1 MSIVQNFLCNN
12 FRRVY
17 RCKLNGIA
25 VAGDRYS
32 ASVTIPKK
40 FADEIAEE
48 MEKVSGETSSEKIR
62 LIELKQ
68 QLEDLQAEHSRTEEA
83 LRTKENDFKRKQKSL
98 QRNVDQLKQ
107 ELDCKQREKQT
118 LQQDW

>member
-1 MSIVQNFLCNN
+1 M

-17 RCKLNGIA
+17 RCRLNAIA
-25 VAGDRYS
+25 VEADQYS
-32 ASVTIPKK
+32 AKVSLPKK
-40 FADEIAEE
+40 FANNICEE
-48 MEKVSGETSSEKIR
+48 MEKVAGETSSEKIR

-98 QRNVDQLKQ
+98 QRKVDQLKQ
-107 ELDCKQREKQT
+107 ELDCKQQEKQQ
-118 LQQDW
+118 LQQEW